1 MLTMTLQQLEKRI
14 NLSSQ
19 RILVLCQKN
28 EMPAPLLYAD
38 GTYEWNI
45 VDIANFVEKNIDKYE
60 ITPENRRFWNHY
72 IQHRNALYTKGLM
85 SSRRSRSGNGHRSSK
100 AQISRLH

>member
-28 EMPAPLLYAD
+28 EMPAPLKYPD
-38 GTYEWNI
+38 GTYEWNM
-45 VDIANFVEKNIDKYE
+45 VDIANFIEKNIDKYE
-60 ITPENRRFWNHY
+60 ISAENRKFWDSY
-72 IQHRNALYTKGLM
+72 IQHRNTLYRKGLV
-85 SSRRSRSGNGHRSSK
+85 SSRRSRSGKGHRSSK
-100 AQISRLH
+100 AQNSRLH